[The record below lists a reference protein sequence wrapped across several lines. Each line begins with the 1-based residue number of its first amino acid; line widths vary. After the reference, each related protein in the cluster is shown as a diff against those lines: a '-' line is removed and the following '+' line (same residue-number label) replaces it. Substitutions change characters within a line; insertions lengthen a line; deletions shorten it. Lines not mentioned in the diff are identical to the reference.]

1 MSETNKHSLER
12 GLGFKGLL
20 SLALSDITPMASL
33 LVTAGAVLVLSGT
46 AGVWAFS
53 IGCFIAIT
61 VAMSMAELG
70 SMYPTAGGLFYIVN
84 KVLGRPIGFLAMV
97 DYVLQGVFIPATL
110 ALGLGTYLHSLSP
123 SIPVNAS
130 SAIGMAVIT
139 LLAVLRIHISA
150 IIVTICL
157 AIEGIVLA
165 LIIGVGLFHW
175 NQPLS
180 IITNP
185 VMLTDGKLGSVAGAA
200 IVAAIASSLFSVNG
214 YDSAINFSEEV
225 KGSARSVGRAVL
237 FAALAGVALELTAFI
252 FGLFGTK
259 DLTTYLGSSTPFT
272 DSVTNALGSGAGKV
286 VLIGALFAIVNATLA
301 ITLQFAR
308 VLWAS
313 GRDQAW
319 PTPVNDFLGKV
330 HPKFR
335 SPWISTLLI
344 GGISTIFCLKSSL
357 ISTVTFT
364 AVLIIILYALIAI
377 AALVSRVKDKNA
389 ERPFKMMFWPIPPII
404 TIVGVGVTLTQQK
417 TSDLK
422 IIAMI
427 IVVSLAY
434 YYLYLNRSKHAK
446 WVPHNP
452 ALMED

>member
-1 MSETNKHSLER
+1 MSDSNNQKLER

-33 LVTAGAVLVLSGT
+33 LVTAGAVLALSGT

-53 IGCFIAIT
+53 LGCLIAIT

-70 SMYPTAGGLFYIVN
+70 SMYPTAGGLFFIVN
-84 KVLGRPIGFLAMV
+84 KVLGRPIGFLAMIN
-97 DYVLQGVFIPATL
+97 YVLQGIFIPATL
-110 ALGLGTYLHSLSP
+110 ALGIGTYLHSLNS

-130 SAIGMAVIT
+130 SAIGMAIIT
-139 LLAVLRIHISA
+139 ILAVFRIHVSA

-157 AIEGIVLA
+157 AVEGIVLA
-165 LIIGVGLFHW
+165 LIIGVGLFNW

-180 IITNP
+180 IVTNP
-185 VMLTDGKLGSVAGAA
+185 VSLQDGKLGSVAGAA

-225 KGSARSVGRAVL
+225 KGNARSIGRAVMYS
-237 FAALAGVALELTAFI
+237 ALVGVALELTAFT
-252 FGLFGTK
+252 FGLFGTR
-259 DLTTYLGSSTPFT
+259 DLGAYLASSTPFT
-272 DSVTNALGSGAGKV
+272 DSVTTALGENAGQA
-286 VLIGALFAIVNATLA
+286 VLVGALFAIVNATLA

-313 GRDQAW
+313 GRDKAW
-319 PTPVNDFLGKV
+319 PNPINEFLGKV

-335 SPWISTLLI
+335 SPWAATLVI
-344 GGISTIFCLKSSL
+344 GTVATVFCAKSSL

-377 AALVSRVKDKNA
+377 AALVSRVKNKDA

-404 TIVGVGVTLTQQK
+404 TILGVGLTLTKQK

-422 IIAMI
+422 IILI
-427 IVVSLAY
+427 IALVSLVY
-434 YYLYLNRSKHAK
+434 YFLYLNRSKHSR

-452 ALMED
+452 ALMDK

>member
-1 MSETNKHSLER
+1 M
-12 GLGFKGLL
+12 
-20 SLALSDITPMASL
+20 
-33 LVTAGAVLVLSGT
+33 
-46 AGVWAFS
+46 
-53 IGCFIAIT
+53 
-61 VAMSMAELG
+61 
-70 SMYPTAGGLFYIVN
+70 
-84 KVLGRPIGFLAMV
+84 
-97 DYVLQGVFIPATL
+97 
-110 ALGLGTYLHSLSP
+110 
-123 SIPVNAS
+123 
-130 SAIGMAVIT
+130 
-139 LLAVLRIHISA
+139 
-150 IIVTICL
+150 
-157 AIEGIVLA
+157 
-165 LIIGVGLFHW
+165 
-175 NQPLS
+175 
-180 IITNP
+180 
-185 VMLTDGKLGSVAGAA
+185 
-200 IVAAIASSLFSVNG
+200 
-214 YDSAINFSEEV
+214 
-225 KGSARSVGRAVL
+225 
-237 FAALAGVALELTAFI
+237 
-252 FGLFGTK
+252 
-259 DLTTYLGSSTPFT
+259 
-272 DSVTNALGSGAGKV
+272 

>member
-1 MSETNKHSLER
+1 MTDANKNSLER

-46 AGVWAFS
+46 AGVWAFA

-84 KVLGRPIGFLAMV
+84 RVLGKPIGFLAMV
-97 DYVLQGVFIPATL
+97 DYVLQGIFIPATL
-110 ALGLGTYLHSLSP
+110 ALGLGTYLHALNP
-123 SIPVNAS
+123 SIPINLS
-130 SAIGMAVIT
+130 SAISMAIIT

-150 IIVTICL
+150 IIVTVCL
-157 AIEGIVLA
+157 VIEGAVLA
-165 LIIGVGLFHW
+165 LIIGIGLLNW

-180 IITNP
+180 ILSDP
-185 VMLTDGKLGSVAGAA
+185 VKLTDGKLTSVAGAA
-200 IVAAIASSLFSVNG
+200 VVAAIASSLFSVNG
-214 YDSAINFSEEV
+214 YDSAINFSEEL
-225 KGSARSVGRAVL
+225 KGNARNVGRAVL
-237 FAALAGVALELTAFI
+237 FAALTGVALELTAFI
-252 FGLFGTK
+252 CGLFGTK
-259 DLTTYLGSSTPFT
+259 DLNKYLESSTPFT
-272 DSVTNALGSGAGKV
+272 DSVTNALGSGAGKII
-286 VLIGALFAIVNATLA
+286 LIGALFAIVNATLA

-319 PTPVNDFLGKV
+319 PTPINNFLGKV

-335 SPWISTLLI
+335 SPWTSTLLI
-344 GGISTIFCLKSSL
+344 GGISTLFCLKSSL

-377 AALVSRVKDKNA
+377 SALVSRVRDKDA
-389 ERPFKMMFWPIPPII
+389 ARPFKMMFWPIPPII
-404 TIVGVGVTLTQQK
+404 TVVGVGITLTQQK

-422 IIAMI
+422 IIGI
-427 IVVSLAY
+427 IVVASLVY
-434 YYLYLNRSKHAK
+434 YYLYLNRSKHGK
-446 WVPHNP
+446 WIPHNP

>member
-1 MSETNKHSLER
+1 MSDSQKGSLER

-46 AGVWAFS
+46 AGVWAFL
-53 IGCFIAIT
+53 IGCIIAIT

-84 KVLGRPIGFLAMV
+84 KVLGRPIGFLAMI
-97 DYVLQGVFIPATL
+97 DYVLQGIFIPASL
-110 ALGLGTYLHSLSP
+110 ALGIGTYLHSLSA

-130 SAIGMAVIT
+130 SAIGMAIIT
-139 LLAVLRIHISA
+139 ILAVLRIHVSA
-150 IIVTICL
+150 VIVTICL

-165 LIIGVGLFHW
+165 LIIGVGLVHL

-180 IITNP
+180 ILTHP
-185 VMLTDGKLGSVAGAA
+185 TMLQDGKMSSVAGAA

-225 KGSARSVGRAVL
+225 KGSARSVGRAVMYS
-237 FAALAGVALELTAFI
+237 ALVGVVLELTAFT
-252 FGLFGTK
+252 FGLFGTR
-259 DLTTYLGSSTPFT
+259 DLGAYLASATPFT
-272 DSVTNALGSGAGKV
+272 DSVTSALGKGAGQA
-286 VLIGALFAIVNATLA
+286 VLVGALFAIVNATLA

-313 GRDQAW
+313 ARDKAW
-319 PTPVNDFLGKV
+319 PNPVNEFLGKV

-335 SPWISTLLI
+335 SPWTSTIVI
-344 GGISTIFCLKSSL
+344 GAISTIFCLKSSL

-377 AALVSRVKDKNA
+377 AALVSRVKNKDA
-389 ERPFKMMFWPIPPII
+389 DRPFKMMFWPIPPII
-404 TIVGVGVTLTQQK
+404 TILGVGLTLTKQK
-417 TSDLK
+417 TGDLK
-422 IIAMI
+422 IILIII
-427 IVVSLAY
+427 IVSMAY
-434 YYLYLNRSKHAK
+434 YFLYLNRSKHSR

-452 ALMED
+452 ALMD

>member
-1 MSETNKHSLER
+1 MSDSQKENLER

-46 AGVWAFS
+46 AGVWAFT
-53 IGCFIAIT
+53 IGCIIAIT

-84 KVLGRPIGFLAMV
+84 KVLGRPIGFLAMI
-97 DYVLQGVFIPATL
+97 DYVLQGIFIPATL
-110 ALGLGTYLHSLSP
+110 ALGIGTYLHSLNA
-123 SIPVNAS
+123 SIPVNSS
-130 SAIGMAVIT
+130 SAIGMAIIT
-139 LLAVLRIHISA
+139 ILAVLRIHLSA
-150 IIVTICL
+150 IIVTVCL
-157 AIEGIVLA
+157 VIEGIVLA
-165 LIIGVGLFHW
+165 LIIGVGLVHL

-180 IITNP
+180 ILTHP
-185 VMLTDGKLGSVAGAA
+185 TMLQDGKMSSVAGSA

-225 KGSARSVGRAVL
+225 KGSARIFCRAVMYS
-237 FAALAGVALELTAFI
+237 ALVGVVLELTAFT
-252 FGLFGTK
+252 FGLFGTR
-259 DLTTYLGSSTPFT
+259 DLGAYLASATPFT
-272 DSVTNALGSGAGKV
+272 DSVTSALGKGAGQA
-286 VLIGALFAIVNATLA
+286 VLVGALFAIVNATLA

-313 GRDQAW
+313 GRDKAW
-319 PTPVNDFLGKV
+319 PNPVNEFLGKV

-335 SPWISTLLI
+335 SPWTATLVI
-344 GGISTIFCLKSSL
+344 GAISTIFCLKSSL

-377 AALVSRVKDKNA
+377 AALVSRVKNKDA
-389 ERPFKMMFWPIPPII
+389 DRPFKMMFWPIPPII
-404 TIVGVGVTLTQQK
+404 TILGVGLTLTKQK
-417 TSDLK
+417 TGDLK
-422 IIAMI
+422 IILIII
-427 IVVSLAY
+427 IVSMAY
-434 YYLYLNRSKHAK
+434 YFLYLNRSKHSR

-452 ALMED
+452 ALMD

>member
-200 IVAAIASSLFSVNG
+200 VVAAIASSLFSVNG

>member
-1 MSETNKHSLER
+1 MSDSNKQSLER

-33 LVTAGAVLVLSGT
+33 LVTASAVLVLSGT

-53 IGCFIAIT
+53 IGCLIAIT

-84 KVLGRPIGFLAMV
+84 KVLGRPIGFLAMI
-97 DYVLQGVFIPATL
+97 DYVLQGIFIPATL
-110 ALGLGTYLHSLSP
+110 ALGIGTYMHSLNE
-123 SIPVNAS
+123 SIPVNS
-130 SAIGMAVIT
+130 TSAISMAVIT
-139 LLAVLRIHISA
+139 ILAVLRIHISA

-157 AIEGIVLA
+157 AIEGVVLA
-165 LIIGVGLFHW
+165 LIIGVGAINL

-180 IITNP
+180 IITHP
-185 VMLTDGKLGSVAGAA
+185 VMLENGKMGSVAGAA

-225 KGSARSVGRAVL
+225 KGSARSVGKAVMYS
-237 FAALAGVALELTAFI
+237 AIVGVVLELTAFT

-259 DLTTYLGSSTPFT
+259 DLGAYLASSTPFT
-272 DSVTNALGSGAGKV
+272 DSVTSALGKGAGQA
-286 VLIGALFAIVNATLA
+286 VLVGALFAIVNATLA

-313 GRDQAW
+313 GRDKAW
-319 PTPVNDFLGKV
+319 PNPVNELLGKV

-335 SPWISTLLI
+335 SPWIATIII

-364 AVLIIILYALIAI
+364 AVLIIILYALIAV
-377 AALVSRVKDKNA
+377 AAIVSRVNNKAA
-389 ERPFKMMFWPIPPII
+389 ERPFKMLFWPIPPVI
-404 TIVGVGVTLTQQK
+404 TIVGVGLTLTKQK

-422 IIAMI
+422 IILI
-427 IVVSLAY
+427 ITLVSLAY
-434 YYLYLNRSKHAK
+434 YFLYLNRSKHSR

-452 ALMED
+452 ALME

>member
-1 MSETNKHSLER
+1 MSDSQKGNLER

-46 AGVWAFS
+46 AGVWAFT
-53 IGCFIAIT
+53 IGCIIAIT

-84 KVLGRPIGFLAMV
+84 KVLGRPIGFLAMI
-97 DYVLQGVFIPATL
+97 DYVLQGIFIPATL
-110 ALGLGTYLHSLSP
+110 ALGIGTYLHSLNA
-123 SIPVNAS
+123 SIPVNSS
-130 SAIGMAVIT
+130 SAIGMAIIT
-139 LLAVLRIHISA
+139 ILAVLRIHLSA
-150 IIVTICL
+150 IIVTVRL
-157 AIEGIVLA
+157 VIEGIVLT
-165 LIIGVGLFHW
+165 LIIGVGLVHL

-180 IITNP
+180 ILTHP
-185 VMLTDGKLGSVAGAA
+185 TMLQDGKMSSVAGAA

-225 KGSARSVGRAVL
+225 KGSARSVGRAVMYS
-237 FAALAGVALELTAFI
+237 ALVGVVLELTAFT
-252 FGLFGTK
+252 FGLFGTR
-259 DLTTYLGSSTPFT
+259 DLGAYLASATPFT
-272 DSVTNALGSGAGKV
+272 DSVTSALGKGAGQA
-286 VLIGALFAIVNATLA
+286 VLVGALFAIVNATLA

-313 GRDQAW
+313 GRDKAW
-319 PTPVNDFLGKV
+319 PNPVNEFLGKV

-335 SPWISTLLI
+335 SPWTATLVI

-377 AALVSRVKDKNA
+377 AALVSRVKNKDA
-389 ERPFKMMFWPIPPII
+389 DRPFKMMFWPIPPII
-404 TIVGVGVTLTQQK
+404 TILGVGLTLTKQK
-417 TSDLK
+417 TGDLK
-422 IIAMI
+422 IILIII
-427 IVVSLAY
+427 IVSMAY
-434 YYLYLNRSKHAK
+434 YFLYLNRSKHNR

-452 ALMED
+452 ALMD

>member
-200 IVAAIASSLFSVNG
+200 VVAAIASSLFSVNG

-422 IIAMI
+422 IIAII

-434 YYLYLNRSKHAK
+434 YYLYLNR
-446 WVPHNP
+446 
-452 ALMED
+452 

>member
-1 MSETNKHSLER
+1 MSESHNQNLER

-53 IGCFIAIT
+53 LGCLIAIT

-84 KVLGRPIGFLAMV
+84 KVLGRPIGFLAMI
-97 DYVLQGVFIPATL
+97 DYVLQGIFIPATL
-110 ALGLGTYLHSLSP
+110 ALGIGTYLHSLNA
-123 SIPVNAS
+123 SIPVNSS
-130 SAIGMAVIT
+130 SAIGMAIIT
-139 LLAVLRIHISA
+139 ILAVFRIHLSA
-150 IIVTICL
+150 IIVTVCL
-157 AIEGIVLA
+157 AIEGIVMA
-165 LIIGVGLFHW
+165 LIIGVGLFHL

-180 IITNP
+180 IVIHP
-185 VMLTDGKLGSVAGAA
+185 VMLHDGKMGTVAGAA

-225 KGSARSVGRAVL
+225 KGSARSVGRAVMYS
-237 FAALAGVALELTAFI
+237 ALVGVVLELTAFT
-252 FGLFGTK
+252 FGLFGTR
-259 DLTTYLGSSTPFT
+259 DLGAYLASATPFT
-272 DSVTNALGSGAGKV
+272 DSVTNALGKGAGQA
-286 VLIGALFAIVNATLA
+286 VLVGALFAIVNATLA

-313 GRDQAW
+313 GRDKAW
-319 PTPVNDFLGKV
+319 PNPVNDFLGKV

-335 SPWISTLLI
+335 SPWTATIVI
-344 GGISTIFCLKSSL
+344 GSISTIFCLKSSL

-377 AALVSRVKDKNA
+377 AALVSRVKNKDA
-389 ERPFKMMFWPIPPII
+389 DRPFKMMFWPIPPII
-404 TIVGVGVTLTQQK
+404 TIVGVGLTLTKQK
-417 TSDLK
+417 TGDLK
-422 IIAMI
+422 IILII
-427 IVVSLAY
+427 IVISLAY
-434 YYLYLNRSKHAK
+434 YFFFLNRSKNSR

-452 ALMED
+452 ALMD

>member
-1 MSETNKHSLER
+1 MSDSQKHNLER

-46 AGVWAFS
+46 AGVWAFAL
-53 IGCFIAIT
+53 GCLIAIT

-84 KVLGRPIGFLAMV
+84 KVLGRPIGFLAMI
-97 DYVLQGVFIPATL
+97 DYVLQGIFIPATL
-110 ALGLGTYLHSLSP
+110 ALGIGTYLHSLNA

-130 SAIGMAVIT
+130 SAIGMAIIT
-139 LLAVLRIHISA
+139 ILAVLRIHMSA
-150 IIVTICL
+150 IIVTVCL
-157 AIEGIVLA
+157 VIEGVVLA
-165 LIIGVGLFHW
+165 LIIGVGMFHL

-180 IITNP
+180 IITHP
-185 VMLTDGKLGSVAGAA
+185 VMMHDGKLGSVAGAA

-225 KGSARSVGRAVL
+225 KGNARSIGRAVMYS
-237 FAALAGVALELTAFI
+237 ALVGVVLELTAFT
-252 FGLFGTK
+252 FGLFGTR
-259 DLTTYLGSSTPFT
+259 DLGAYLSTATPFT
-272 DSVTNALGSGAGKV
+272 DSVTTALGKGAGQA
-286 VLIGALFAIVNATLA
+286 VLVGALFAIVNATLA

-313 GRDQAW
+313 GRDKAW
-319 PTPVNDFLGKV
+319 PSPVNDFLGKV

-335 SPWISTLLI
+335 SPWAATLVI
-344 GGISTIFCLKSSL
+344 GGVSTIFCVKSSL

-377 AALVSRVKDKNA
+377 AALVSRIKNKDE

-404 TIVGVGVTLTQQK
+404 TIVGVGLTLTQQK
-417 TSDLK
+417 KGDLK
-422 IIAMI
+422 IIL
-427 IVVSLAY
+427 IVVVISLAY
-434 YYLYLNRSKHAK
+434 YVLYLNRSKHTR

-452 ALMED
+452 ALMD

>member
-1 MSETNKHSLER
+1 MSDSNKHSLER

-33 LVTAGAVLVLSGT
+33 LVTASAVLVLSGT

-53 IGCFIAIT
+53 IGCLIAIT

-84 KVLGRPIGFLAMV
+84 KVLGRPVGFLAMI
-97 DYVLQGVFIPATL
+97 DYVLQGIFIPATL
-110 ALGLGTYLHSLSP
+110 ALGIGTYMHSLNE
-123 SIPVNAS
+123 SIPVNS
-130 SAIGMAVIT
+130 TSAISMAVIT
-139 LLAVLRIHISA
+139 ILAVLRIHISA

-157 AIEGIVLA
+157 AIEGVVLA
-165 LIIGVGLFHW
+165 LIIGVGAINL

-180 IITNP
+180 IITHP
-185 VMLTDGKLGSVAGAA
+185 VMLENGKMGSVAGAA

-225 KGSARSVGRAVL
+225 KGSARSVGKAVMYS
-237 FAALAGVALELTAFI
+237 AIVGVVLELTAFT

-259 DLTTYLGSSTPFT
+259 DLGAYLASSTPFT
-272 DSVTNALGSGAGKV
+272 DSVTSALGKGAGQA
-286 VLIGALFAIVNATLA
+286 VLVGALFAIFNATLA

-313 GRDQAW
+313 GRDKAW
-319 PTPVNDFLGKV
+319 PNPVNEFLGKV

-335 SPWISTLLI
+335 SPWIATIII

-364 AVLIIILYALIAI
+364 AVLIIILYALIAV
-377 AALVSRVKDKNA
+377 AAIVSRVNNKAA
-389 ERPFKMMFWPIPPII
+389 ERPFKMLFWPIPPVI
-404 TIVGVGVTLTQQK
+404 TIVGVGLTLTKQK

-422 IIAMI
+422 IILI
-427 IVVSLAY
+427 ITLVSLAY
-434 YYLYLNRSKHAK
+434 YFLYLNRSKHSR

-452 ALMED
+452 ALME